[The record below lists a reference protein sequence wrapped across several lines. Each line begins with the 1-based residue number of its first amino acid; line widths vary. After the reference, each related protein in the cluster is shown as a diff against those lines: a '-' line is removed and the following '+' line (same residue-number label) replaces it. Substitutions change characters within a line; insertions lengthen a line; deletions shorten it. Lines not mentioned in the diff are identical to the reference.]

1 MSGTFKERN
10 INIVR
15 LHFKLG
21 DINQTNYKVF
31 SFPYRKISRHSMLW
45 FIQIAHAVNPGIHIL
60 SIEIWEAKLL
70 LKVRM
75 ERIPTE
81 DFRCID
87 VDDVYSIVGFHGAI
101 VIVF

>member
-1 MSGTFKERN
+1 M
-10 INIVR
+10 
-15 LHFKLG
+15 
-21 DINQTNYKVF
+21 
-31 SFPYRKISRHSMLW
+31 
-45 FIQIAHAVNPGIHIL
+45 

-75 ERIPTE
+75 ERIPAE

-101 VIVF
+101 MIVLLTCKRYDIERGRRNVLPFSTYFRGTKISFN